1 MHYDVFNGDA
11 DGICALLQLRLE
23 EPLVSTRITGIKR
36 DIALLERVHA
46 EPGDTVTVLD
56 ISMVKNSDALS
67 QLLAKD
73 VVVDYVDH
81 HAAGAIPDHPNLTTT
96 ISEAPEVCTAL
107 LVNGRLRGERV
118 EWAITGAFGDNLD
131 EPAQRLAEKSGLQV
145 SDIAGLKELGVCINY
160 NGYGPSLDDLHF
172 HPDALYESLLEAGW
186 PQAFL
191 GSSTFRQLQQGYQED
206 LAASAALTPIVEEP
220 AFAVY
225 QLPNAPWARRVSGVF
240 SNDLV
245 RAYPERAHAVLTER
259 DDGAFLVS
267 VRAPFER
274 RTGAE
279 TVCSQ
284 FETGGGREAAAGINR
299 LPAADL
305 NRLVNA
311 LATEYGGQ
319 AWPS

>member
-23 EPLVSTRITGIKR
+23 QPLVSTRITGIKR

-46 EPGDTVTVLD
+46 EPGDAVTVLD
-56 ISMVKNSDALS
+56 ISMIKNSDALR
-67 QLLAKD
+67 QLLD
-73 VVVDYVDH
+73 NGVVLDYIDH
-81 HAAGAIPDHPNLTTT
+81 HAADEIPSHPNLTAT

-107 LVNGRLRGERV
+107 LVNGRLRGARV

-131 EPAQRLAEKSGLQV
+131 EPAKRLAEKSGLRAPDFV
-145 SDIAGLKELGVCINY
+145 ALRELGICVNY
-160 NGYGPSLDDLHF
+160 NAYGLSLDDLHF
-172 HPDALYESLLEAGW
+172 HPDALYESLLESER
-186 PQAFL
+186 PQSFL
-191 GSSTFRQLQQGYQED
+191 NSSTFRKLQQGYHQD
-206 LAASAALTPIVEEP
+206 LAASAALRPAVEEP

-225 QLPNAPWARRVSGVF
+225 QLPNASWARRVSGVF

-245 RAYPERAHAVLTER
+245 RAYPDRAHAVLTER
-259 DDGAFLVS
+259 GDDSFLVS

-274 RTGAE
+274 RTGAG

-299 LPAADL
+299 LPADEL
-305 NRLVNA
+305 GRLVNA
-311 LATEYGGQ
+311 LAAEYGGQ
-319 AWPS
+319 P

>member
-36 DIALLERVHA
+36 DIALLERAHA

-56 ISMVKNSDALS
+56 ISMVKNIDALS

-73 VVVDYVDH
+73 VAVDYVDH
-81 HAAGAIPDHPNLTTT
+81 HAAGAIPDHPNLTAT

-131 EPAQRLAEKSGLQV
+131 EPAQRLAEKSGLQAP
-145 SDIAGLKELGVCINY
+145 DIAGLKELGVCINY

-172 HPDALYESLLEAGW
+172 HPDALYESLLEAGR
-186 PQAFL
+186 PRAFL
-191 GSSTFRQLQQGYQED
+191 GSSTFRQLEQGYRED
-206 LAASAALTPIVEEP
+206 LAASAALTPVVEES

-225 QLPNAPWARRVSGVF
+225 QLPSAAWARRVSGVF

-245 RAYPERAHAVLTER
+245 RAFPARAHAVLTER

-267 VRAPFER
+267 VRAPFDR

-284 FETGGGREAAAGINR
+284 FATGGGREAAAGINC
-299 LPAADL
+299 LPAEELDQL
-305 NRLVNA
+305 IGA
-311 LATEYGGQ
+311 LAAEYGG
-319 AWPS
+319 